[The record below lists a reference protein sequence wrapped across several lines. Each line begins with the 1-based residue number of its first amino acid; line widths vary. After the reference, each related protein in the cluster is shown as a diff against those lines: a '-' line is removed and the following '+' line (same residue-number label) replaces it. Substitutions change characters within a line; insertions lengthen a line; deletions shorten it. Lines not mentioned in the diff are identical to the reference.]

1 MDIYYMD
8 IQTYIC
14 KHRFIIA
21 VSRVQQSDPTKAS
34 REGRV
39 LLYVQIV
46 VIKHYIGN
54 SSTTKYCETLVLY

>member
-1 MDIYYMD
+1 MDIYYVD

-14 KHRFIIA
+14 EHRFIIA

-46 VIKHYIGN
+46 VSYLYIGR
-54 SSTTKYCETLVLY
+54 EV